1 MAEAGAR
8 REIIFLPD
16 TEVMMRKRNRLI
28 AALTLSAAITLACA
42 LPAWAVELKT
52 GIGIVEA
59 DGLRLRAKPDT
70 GAEILDN
77 ANCGDNVVII
87 RESGD
92 FYLVDYNLQIGYMAK
107 DYITFKE
114 RENIELGYANVAEA
128 SVNLRA
134 KPDPNAELLAQLTPG
149 DRPYIIGLNC
159 GWYKVTFGELTGYI
173 RSDLLELTQA
183 PVGNSGS
190 AAAAASAVS
199 PGQQAVDLAKQY
211 LGYAYVWGGTSPE
224 GGFDCSGFTKYIFGQ
239 LGYTLKR
246 TAGDQMSNGTAVTEL
261 AVGDLVF
268 FSNTYATSAPASHV
282 GIYTGNGKFIHA
294 VQGGV
299 AITPL
304 SDSFYASRYAGARRI
319 F

>member
-173 RSDLLELTQA
+173 RSDLLELTEKPA
-183 PVGNSGS
+183 GNSGG
-190 AAAAASAVS
+190 AADYVS
-199 PGQQAVDLAKQY
+199 QGQKVVDEAKKY
-211 LGYAYVWGGTSPE
+211 LGYRYVWGGTTPS
-224 GGFDCSGFTKYIFGQ
+224 GGFDCSGYTRYVFAQ
-239 LGYTLKR
+239 LGYSIRR
-246 TAGDQMSNGTAVTEL
+246 TAGQQLTNGTAVTEL
-261 AVGDLVF
+261 QKGDLVF
-268 FSNTYATSAPASHV
+268 FTNTYATSEAASHV
-282 GIYTGNGKFIHA
+282 GIYIGDNQFIHA
-294 VQGGV
+294 DGTSVS
-299 AITPL
+299 ITAMDHP
-304 SDSFYASRYAGARRI
+304 FYAARYIGARRI
-319 F
+319 VS